1 MSGRAVMGPV
11 ASCLPSGTIGT
22 AAGVRLIRSVTV
34 RVMSEYQYYEF
45 AAVDRPLDRQELAD
59 VCALST
65 RAHITP
71 TSFVNEYHWGNFCGN
86 PQRLVEQYY
95 DAFLYLANWGTRQL
109 MLRFPV
115 ALLAPSV
122 AERYCVGESA
132 SSWSS
137 SGYVI
142 VSATSED
149 DESGFEWG
157 GEGVLSSVLPVRAEI
172 LSGDLRAL
180 YLMWLLEVGSGVVDG
195 REKEPPVPEGLATL
209 TGSQTAL
216 AEFLRIDPDLL
227 AVAASASATRRQAP
241 GPDIEGWV
249 ANLAAAERD
258 ALLIGLL
265 RGDEPHLRA
274 TTLRRMGTP
283 ATEERTERT
292 AGQLVDAACARRD
305 ARERAEKQRR
315 EQATAENARLAAKS
329 RRRQLDEL
337 AAEGERAWSRV
348 ATRIA
353 EKKPVGYDIAVALL
367 GDLQE
372 VTADAEFDRRIA
384 ALKEEHRRKPA
395 FLERLT
401 AAGL

>member
-1 MSGRAVMGPV
+1 M
-11 ASCLPSGTIGT
+11 
-22 AAGVRLIRSVTV
+22 
-34 RVMSEYQYYEF
+34 
-45 AAVDRPLDRQELAD
+45 
-59 VCALST
+59 
-65 RAHITP
+65 
-71 TSFVNEYHWGNFCGN
+71 
-86 PQRLVEQYY
+86 
-95 DAFLYLANWGTRQL
+95 
-109 MLRFPV
+109 
-115 ALLAPSV
+115 
-122 AERYCVGESA
+122 
-132 SSWSS
+132 
-137 SGYVI
+137 I
-142 VSATSED
+142 VSAASED
-149 DESGFEWG
+149 DESDFEWG

-195 REKEPPVPEGLATL
+195 REKEPPVPEGLATP

-315 EQATAENARLAAKS
+315 EQAAAENARLAAKS

-372 VTADAEFDRRIA
+372 VTADAEFDRRIT

>member
-1 MSGRAVMGPV
+1 
-11 ASCLPSGTIGT
+11 
-22 AAGVRLIRSVTV
+22 
-34 RVMSEYQYYEF
+34 MSEYQYYEF
-45 AAVDRPLDRQELAD
+45 AAVDRPLDRQELAE
-59 VCALST
+59 VRALST

-71 TSFVNEYHWGNFCGN
+71 TSFVNEYHWGDFRGH
-86 PQRLVEQYY
+86 PQRLVERYY

-109 MLRFPV
+109 MLRFPA
-115 ALLAPSV
+115 ALLDPSV

-149 DESGFEWG
+149 DEGDFEWG
-157 GEGVLSSVLPVRAEI
+157 GEGVLSTVLPVRAEI

-195 REKEPPVPEGLATL
+195 REKEPAVPEGLATL

-216 AEFLRIDPDLL
+216 AEFLRVDPDLL
-227 AVAASASATRRQAP
+227 AVAAAGSSPRRLAP
-241 GPDIEGWV
+241 GPDIAAWV
-249 ANLAAAERD
+249 GDLPAAERD
-258 ALLIGLL
+258 ALLVGLL

-283 ATEERTERT
+283 VTERRERT
-292 AGQLVDAACARRD
+292 AGQLVDAACSRRD
-305 ARERAEKQRR
+305 ARERAETQRR
-315 EQATAENARLAAKS
+315 ERAAAENARLAATA
-329 RRRQLDEL
+329 RRRQLDKL

-348 ATRIA
+348 AMRIA

-372 VTADAEFDRRIA
+372 VTAEAEFDRRIA

-395 FLERLT
+395 LLERLT

>member
-1 MSGRAVMGPV
+1 
-11 ASCLPSGTIGT
+11 
-22 AAGVRLIRSVTV
+22 
-34 RVMSEYQYYEF
+34 MSEYQYYEF
-45 AAVDRPLDRQELAD
+45 LALDKALTSRQREELRQ
-59 VCALST
+59 LST
-65 RAHITP
+65 RAEITA
-71 TSFVNEYHWGNFCGN
+71 TRFTNEYHWGSFRGD
-86 PQRLVEQYY
+86 PEKMMAKYF

-149 DESGFEWG
+149 DESDFEWG

-227 AVAASASATRRQAP
+227 AVAASASATRKQAP

-249 ANLAAAERD
+249 ANLAVAERD

-265 RGDEPHLRA
+265 RGDEPNLRA

-283 ATEERTERT
+283 ATEERTART
-292 AGQLVDAACARRD
+292 AGQLVDAACARRG

-315 EQATAENARLAAKS
+315 EQAAAENARLAAKS
-329 RRRQLDEL
+329 RRRQLAAL
-337 AAEGERAWSRV
+337 AAEVERAWSRV

-367 GDLQE
+367 GDLQA

-395 FLERLT
+395 FLERLS

>member
-1 MSGRAVMGPV
+1 
-11 ASCLPSGTIGT
+11 
-22 AAGVRLIRSVTV
+22 
-34 RVMSEYQYYEF
+34 MSEYQYYEF

-59 VCALST
+59 VRALST

-71 TSFVNEYHWGNFCGN
+71 TSFVNEYHWGNFRGN

-115 ALLAPSV
+115 ALLAPSA

-149 DESGFEWG
+149 DESDFEWG

-292 AGQLVDAACARRD
+292 ADQLVDAACARRD
-305 ARERAEKQRR
+305 ARERAEKTTG
-315 EQATAENARLAAKS
+315 AGS
-329 RRRQLDEL
+329 R
-337 AAEGERAWSRV
+337 GERAPRREVSTPTVGRARCRGRAGVEPSRDADRGEEAGRLRHRGRV
-348 ATRIA
+348 AGR
-353 EKKPVGYDIAVALL
+353 PSG
-367 GDLQE
+367 G
-372 VTADAEFDRRIA
+372 DRRRGVRPA
-384 ALKEEHRRKPA
+384 DRRAEGGTPPQA
-395 FLERLT
+395 RVS
-401 AAGL
+401 